1 MGNERDQVISF
12 LLQSC
17 DQKNAQIQQ
26 LTKQLTEAQQQVAL
40 LQEKLQPKV
49 DEPPKEP
56 IN

>member
-1 MGNERDQVISF
+1 MGNERDQVISY
-12 LLQSC
+12 LLQAC
-17 DQKNAQIQQ
+17 DQKNLQIQQ